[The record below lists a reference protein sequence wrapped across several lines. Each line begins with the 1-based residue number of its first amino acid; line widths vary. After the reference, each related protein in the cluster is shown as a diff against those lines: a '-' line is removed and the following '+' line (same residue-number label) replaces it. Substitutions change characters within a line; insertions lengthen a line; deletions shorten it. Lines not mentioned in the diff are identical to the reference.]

1 LAFAESEDAN
11 WYAGGGYAWD
21 VVRRDDAVRRAVNN
35 WLGAEK
41 LKTRYRLIVRSFK
54 ALEGLQAPVASALEN
69 FESWKEIRESDTG
82 ELEAEVDGLVF
93 NLQELDEN
101 LSSARDLQAKLEAVL
116 AADLELQK
124 KNELA
129 DAYSQACA
137 VVEQFEA
144 EEESLNRELN
154 EKQSD
159 LHGRLGEDLS
169 EARAD
174 ELISSLASSE
184 SDTVREL
191 ALIDQRTGATVSH
204 RDVGIGISQVLPVL
218 VMAYASQGK
227 ILAMEQPEIHLHP
240 ALQSEL
246 SDVFIESALGPRK
259 NTFILET
266 HSEHLI
272 LRTLRRIRETSDGT
286 LPAGMPPISPED
298 VAVLYISPTPEG
310 SVMVEI
316 PVTRSGDFA
325 TRWPD
330 GFFAERTQ
338 ELF

>member
-1 LAFAESEDAN
+1 MNA
-11 WYAGGGYAWD
+11 
-21 VVRRDDAVRRAVNN
+21 R
-35 WLGAEK
+35 
-41 LKTRYRLIVRSFK
+41 I
-54 ALEGLQAPVASALEN
+54 ASALEDY
-69 FESWKEIRESDTG
+69 ESWKENRESDIA

-101 LSSARDLQAKLEAVL
+101 LGSARDIQAKLEDAI

-124 KNELA
+124 NNEVA
-129 DAYSQACA
+129 DAYSRACA
-137 VVEQFEA
+137 LVEQLED

-154 EKQSD
+154 DKQSD
-159 LHGRLGEDLS
+159 LHRRLGEDQS
-169 EARAD
+169 EARSE
-174 ELISSLASSE
+174 ELINSFASSE

-218 VMAYASQGK
+218 VMAYGSQGK

-246 SDVFIESALGPRK
+246 GDVFIESALGARK

-272 LRTLRRIRETSDGT
+272 LRTLRRIRETSDAT
-286 LPAGMPPISPED
+286 LPAGMLPISPED

-310 SVMVEI
+310 SVVVEI
-316 PVTRSGDFA
+316 PVTRNGDFA
-325 TRWPD
+325 SRWPD